1 MSIFL
6 MIESHEDIRVLYISR
21 YEEAFSLV
29 CHVIFRTCAA
39 HPYEDN
45 PMVNALEMQE
55 DGTSHSVDINRES
68 LQPDRVFCIVDN
80 TNKNVYIWLGKEANV
95 RKRFVGAQVAS
106 KIRGELSTGYR
117 VRSLDQGDE
126 TADFFNSLTHD

>member
-1 MSIFL
+1 
-6 MIESHEDIRVLYISR
+6 
-21 YEEAFSLV
+21 
-29 CHVIFRTCAA
+29 
-39 HPYEDN
+39 
-45 PMVNALEMQE
+45 MVNALEMQE